1 MGRKRLSGS
10 EMSTFEHWRE
20 GGRGDLTKGGAS
32 VSYVLYLQYMPLA
45 GKPGGVFLA
54 TWTFEVGAPKCGS
67 CGDVFKLGRRSCFVG
82 GWDEEGLYE
91 WRGGGMCGYGGLG
104 KGDVV
109 GGLWGLLF
117 LFEIWRVWLGW
128 RVRDLG
134 GVVSC
139 GLCQQ

>member
-1 MGRKRLSGS
+1 MYLPTVHAPSCWKSRD
-10 EMSTFEHWRE
+10 FEV
-20 GGRGDLTKGGAS
+20 GFFF
-32 VSYVLYLQYMPLA
+32 
-45 GKPGGVFLA
+45 GVA

-91 WRGGGMCGYGGLG
+91 WRGGEACAGTEVLG

-117 LFEIWRVWLGW
+117 SFEIWRVWLGW

-134 GVVSC
+134 VVVSC

>member
-1 MGRKRLSGS
+1 
-10 EMSTFEHWRE
+10 
-20 GGRGDLTKGGAS
+20 
-32 VSYVLYLQYMPLA
+32 
-45 GKPGGVFLA
+45 
-54 TWTFEVGAPKCGS
+54 
-67 CGDVFKLGRRSCFVG
+67 
-82 GWDEEGLYE
+82 
-91 WRGGGMCGYGGLG
+91 MCGYGGLG